1 MKVEELNREQLKE
14 LKINYLSLNKNNI
27 SYREIA
33 NIESI
38 IPDAEIFEYYN
49 GVNFT
54 EADFFNNGEAE
65 LIEEQENNF
74 EAILAGSKEIEIEG
88 SILIITSYNNGDKIQ
103 LDLNYLTENK
113 EALKGMIKAAIE
125 ARKNKYN

>member
-27 SYREIA
+27 SYGEIA

-88 SILIITSYNNGDKIQ
+88 SILTITSYNNGDKIQ

>member
-27 SYREIA
+27 SYEEIA

-88 SILIITSYNNGDKIQ
+88 SILTITSYNNGDKIQ
-103 LDLNYLTENK
+103 LDLSYLIENK

-125 ARKNKYN
+125 TRKNKYN

>member
-27 SYREIA
+27 SYGEIA
-33 NIESI
+33 NIDAI
-38 IPDAEIFEYYN
+38 IPDAEILEYYN

-88 SILIITSYNNGDKIQ
+88 SILTITSYNNGDKIE

-113 EALKGMIKAAIE
+113 EALEGMIQAAIE

>member
-27 SYREIA
+27 SYEEIA
-33 NIESI
+33 NIENI
-38 IPDAEIFEYYN
+38 IPDAEILEYYN

-88 SILIITSYNNGDKIQ
+88 SILTITSYNNGDKIQ
-103 LDLNYLTENK
+103 LDLSYLIENK

>member
-27 SYREIA
+27 SYGEIA

-88 SILIITSYNNGDKIQ
+88 SILTITSYNNGDKIQ

-113 EALKGMIKAAIE
+113 EALEGMLRAAIE

>member
-27 SYREIA
+27 SYEEIA

-88 SILIITSYNNGDKIQ
+88 SILTITSYNNGDKIQ

-113 EALKGMIKAAIE
+113 EALEGMIKAAIE

>member
-27 SYREIA
+27 SYGEIA

-88 SILIITSYNNGDKIQ
+88 SILTITSYNNGDKIQ

-113 EALKGMIKAAIE
+113 EALEGMIKAAIE

>member
-27 SYREIA
+27 SYEEIA

-38 IPDAEIFEYYN
+38 IPDAEILEYYN

-88 SILIITSYNNGDKIQ
+88 SILTITSYNNGDKIQ
-103 LDLNYLTENK
+103 LDLSYLIENK

-125 ARKNKYN
+125 TRKNKYN

>member
-27 SYREIA
+27 SYGEIA
-33 NIESI
+33 NIDAI
-38 IPDAEIFEYYN
+38 IPDAEILEYYN

-88 SILIITSYNNGDKIQ
+88 SILTITSYNNGDKIQ
-103 LDLNYLTENK
+103 LDLSYLLENK
-113 EALKGMIKAAIE
+113 EALKGMIQAAIE

>member
-27 SYREIA
+27 SYGEIA

-38 IPDAEIFEYYN
+38 IPDAEILEYYN

-88 SILIITSYNNGDKIQ
+88 SILTITSYNNGDKIQ
-103 LDLNYLTENK
+103 LDLTYLIENK
-113 EALKGMIKAAIE
+113 EALEGMIKTAIE